1 MVQLGLRRESFGV
14 DDLTWL
20 GSRRGVDT
28 ARTATIDLSAWKSA
42 NKVTFGNY
50 IKSGEPAKFA
60 TVGGKQKLVP
70 YAGSGTLAGF
80 ILTPTHVDPRLT
92 DADADI
98 VVPLLDFGRIVVANL
113 PSGHQVGAN
122 PTTSGQFVWV

>member
-28 ARTATIDLSAWKSA
+28 ARSATIDLSAWVSA
-42 NKVTFGNY
+42 SKVQPGNF
-50 IKSGEPAKFA
+50 IKSGEPAKWA
-60 TVGGKQKLVP
+60 DVDGKKKLVP

-80 ILTPTHVDPRLT
+80 ILTPTHVGPK
-92 DADADI
+92 AGDADI
-98 VVPLLDFGRIVVANL
+98 VVPLLDFGRIILANL
-113 PSGHQVGAN
+113 PSAVATSA
-122 PTTSGQFVWV
+122 TTSGQFVWVE

>member
-1 MVQLGLRRESFGV
+1 MTQLGLRRETFGV

-28 ARTATIDLSAWKSA
+28 AQTATIDLSAWKSA
-42 NKVTFGNY
+42 NKITTGNY
-50 IKSGEPAKFA
+50 IKSGEPAKYA
-60 TVGGKQKLVP
+60 TVGGKKKLVP

-80 ILTPTHVDPRLT
+80 LLTPTHVDPRLG
-92 DADADI
+92 DDADI

-122 PTTSGQFVWV
+122 PTTSGQFVFV

>member
-28 ARTATIDLSAWKSA
+28 ARTATIDLSAWVTA
-42 NKVTFGNY
+42 GKVQAGNF
-50 IKSGEPAKFA
+50 IRSGEPAKYA
-60 TVGGKQKLVP
+60 TVDGKQKLVP
-70 YAGSGTLAGF
+70 YAGAGTLAGF
-80 ILTPTHVDPRLT
+80 ILTPTHVDPK
-92 DADADI
+92 AGDADI
-98 VVPLLDFGRIVVANL
+98 VVPLLDFGRIIVANL